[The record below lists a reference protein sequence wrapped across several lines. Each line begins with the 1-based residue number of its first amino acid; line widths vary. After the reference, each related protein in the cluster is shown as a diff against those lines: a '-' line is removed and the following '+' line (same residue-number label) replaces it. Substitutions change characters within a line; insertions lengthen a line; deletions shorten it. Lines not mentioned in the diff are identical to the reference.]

1 MYDGN
6 MGNGTIS
13 FAGKIKCLQKCA
25 NVNFLNFSIEP
36 KTWMIFAVM
45 TVFAMWNLSGVLE
58 YSAEAGI
65 RCTPWIYP
73 HFFSMPVMWLVYGFL
88 TIALFS
94 DAPFHSSF
102 SDFMQIR
109 MGKRTWLFGQ
119 YLFILEASLCY
130 SMAYFLLSIII
141 MLPRIIVIN
150 KWGKLIETFA
160 YNTEAAGHLTGIYFM
175 AGILEKYSP
184 AEATL
189 LMILIVW
196 LVSCF
201 LGMLI
206 LACRILFGG
215 NTGSAAAGC
224 LVFLSYFCVYIGS
237 MVFGNKIYKFSPVSW
252 INIAAFQGKNGYPD
266 LVYAVSFLL
275 LGIAACSV
283 LGSIF
288 YEKRDMVQGEL
299 K

>member
-1 MYDGN
+1 MHDRDTGN
-6 MGNGTIS
+6 ETIS
-13 FAGKIKCLQKCA
+13 FTRKIRCLQKCA
-25 NVNFLNFSIEP
+25 NANFSNFSIEP

-45 TVFAMWNLSGVLE
+45 AVFAMWNLSGVLE
-58 YSAEAGI
+58 YSSEIGI

-73 HFFSMPVMWLVYGFL
+73 HFFSMPTMWLVYGFL
-88 TIALFS
+88 TISLFS

-102 SDFMQIR
+102 SNFMQIR

-119 YLFILEASLCY
+119 CLFIFEASLCY
-130 SMAYFLLSIII
+130 SITYFLLSIII
-141 MLPRIIVIN
+141 ILPRIIVIN

-160 YNTEAAGHLTGIYFM
+160 YNREAAEHLTGIYFM
-175 AGILEKYSP
+175 ASILEKYSP
-184 AEATL
+184 LEATL

-215 NTGSAAAGC
+215 NAGNGAAGF

-237 MVFGNKIYKFSPVSW
+237 MVFGNTIYKFSPVSW
-252 INIAAFQGKNGYPD
+252 INIAAFQWKNGYPD
-266 LVYAVSFLL
+266 LTYSISFLL
-275 LGIAACSV
+275 LGILAFIV

-288 YEKRDMVQGEL
+288 YEKRDMVQGG
-299 K
+299 